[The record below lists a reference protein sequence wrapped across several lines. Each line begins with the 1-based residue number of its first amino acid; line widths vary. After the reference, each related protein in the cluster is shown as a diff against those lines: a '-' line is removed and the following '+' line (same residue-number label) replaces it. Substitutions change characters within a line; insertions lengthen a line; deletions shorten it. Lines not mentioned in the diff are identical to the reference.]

1 MYKCKNRIEIWKYL
15 LVFVSGY
22 RSDEEWHENDAKELD
37 AEKNSRWYDEEI
49 DRVLF
54 DLVEDER
61 GTALSGRRLYTAVV
75 LRLYVQVAARVRT
88 AAGE

>member
-1 MYKCKNRIEIWKYL
+1 MILKLSERSELILKKKSLKCINARIEYL
-15 LVFVSGY
+15 DCMMKKVSILVFVSRY

-54 DLVEDER
+54 DLVED
-61 GTALSGRRLYTAVV
+61 
-75 LRLYVQVAARVRT
+75 
-88 AAGE
+88 